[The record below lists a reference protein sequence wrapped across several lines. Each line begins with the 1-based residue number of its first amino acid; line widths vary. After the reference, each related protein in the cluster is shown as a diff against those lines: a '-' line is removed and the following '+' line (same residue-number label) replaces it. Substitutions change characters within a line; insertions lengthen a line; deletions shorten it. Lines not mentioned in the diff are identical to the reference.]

1 MKKNLQTLLPA
12 LAFLALALPSCTREA
27 VPSAESVQAPSSAA
41 LVSADSPVTF
51 GVAGVTKAFTETTA
65 ATLASEGFNVFG
77 VAVSGTSAAPTF
89 ANYIE
94 NLHVTL
100 QPDGR
105 YFDASN
111 IYYYPQNATMDVY
124 CSNYG
129 TGISVS
135 GGIASLPY
143 TVDAA
148 REYDLVAASRF
159 GVAPSSEA
167 IALSFGHILSQAVVK
182 CEGVDANAVCH
193 VTSIKAK
200 SAATEGSYVFSRSN
214 ASLDA
219 WTSLGEAEDVT
230 LFTLPA
236 GQAVANATYAPGSQT
251 PTHNFTALTEA
262 KVFFPGTVTFEVEWF
277 CSSNGQVIGTYSGS
291 ADIALEKGKLNNV
304 NLMLP
309 NTSAS
314 EVAFTVSV
322 AEWQTAEKYA
332 TVE

>member
-1 MKKNLQTLLPA
+1 MKKTIRPLFPA
-12 LAFLALALPSCTREA
+12 LAALVLALPSCTREA
-27 VPSAESVQAPSSAA
+27 VPATAQDS
-41 LVSADSPVTF
+41 VSAGPAVVSAHSPVTF

-77 VAVSGTSAAPTF
+77 VAVSGTSSSPTF

-182 CEGVDANAVCH
+182 CEGVDGNAVCH
-193 VTSIKAK
+193 VTSIKAT
-200 SAATEGSYVFSRSN
+200 AAREGSYVFSRSN
-214 ASLDA
+214 SGLDA
-219 WTSLGEAEDVT
+219 WTSLGEAEDVV
-230 LFTLPA
+230 LFSLPA
-236 GQAVANATYAPGSQT
+236 GQAVANATYAPGSQA
-251 PTHNFTALTEA
+251 PTHNFTALTGA

-277 CSSNGQVIGTYSGS
+277 CSSNGQVVGTYSGT
-291 ADIALEKGKLNNV
+291 ADIVLEKGKLNNV

-309 NTSAS
+309 NSAAS